1 MSPFLFALALLTQD
15 PEALPPVAET
25 ASPAADAP
33 PVPYPAGAPRDPYGL
48 VAWCYGAL
56 SAHRGLRD
64 QVMPEV
70 IRIETTF
77 RRPGSS
83 LADDLKA
90 YDELD
95 ALSAENLILF
105 ERAMEAAE
113 KASPRPINAHGA
125 DALRRGRG
133 SWSRSADLSPARL
146 AQEWMSWTLPAR
158 CESTAVTLEERARL
172 MGPAFDLTAEIM
184 PAMPEAAAVE
194 PAEDDPLAHLLPP
207 EGLPEARPDA
217 VSPDVSSP
225 APADEPVGG

>member
-1 MSPFLFALALLTQD
+1 MSPFLFALALLAQD
-15 PEALPPVAET
+15 PEAPAVPET
-25 ASPAADAP
+25 APPAAEAP
-33 PVPYPAGAPRDPYGL
+33 PIPYPAGAPRDPYGL

-70 IRIETTF
+70 VRIETAF

-90 YDELD
+90 YDDLD
-95 ALSAENLILF
+95 TLGAQNLILF
-105 ERAMEAAE
+105 GRAMEAAE

-125 DALRRGRG
+125 EALRRGRG
-133 SWSRSADLSPARL
+133 SWSRASDLPPARL

-158 CESTAVTLEERARL
+158 CETTAVTLEERARL

-184 PAMPEAAAVE
+184 PAMPEAAEIE
-194 PAEDDPLAHLLPP
+194 PAADDPLAHLLPP
-207 EGLPEARPDA
+207 EALPEAVPA
-217 VSPDVSSP
+217 EVSPP

>member
-1 MSPFLFALALLTQD
+1 
-15 PEALPPVAET
+15 
-25 ASPAADAP
+25 
-33 PVPYPAGAPRDPYGL
+33 
-48 VAWCYGAL
+48 
-56 SAHRGLRD
+56 
-64 QVMPEV
+64 MPEV
-70 IRIETTF
+70 IRIETAF

-133 SWSRSADLSPARL
+133 SWSRSSDLSPARL

-194 PAEDDPLAHLLPP
+194 PTEDDPLAHLLPP
-207 EGLPEARPDA
+207 EELPESGPDA
-217 VSPDVSSP
+217 VSPEVSSP
-225 APADEPVGG
+225 APTDEPVGGEIH